1 MIPLFKKDDK
11 AKTDNNRSISLL
23 VLNLENIRES
33 CIQPV
38 VQIFYTK
45 QFVLWQSKRFWSK
58 TVELVDRTLQSTDNK
73 ELPLAI
79 YMDLSKAFDGLE
91 SSIISNATLASMAT
105 LATMASERNHFSVS
119 SVIIS
124 KKQVR
129 WSKWYT
135 ILKKVILTGVPQRS
149 ILGPVL
155 FLMHVEWHYVSIRI
169 LFFHSVCW
177 WYHVI
182 QYNAIFSSSIAKW
195 AQCFN
200 QWETLQS

>member
-1 MIPLFKKDDK
+1 M
-11 AKTDNNRSISLL
+11 DNYRSISLL

-45 QFVLWQSKRFWSK
+45 QFVLWQSIRFWSK

-91 SSIISNATLASMAT
+91 SSIISNVTLASMAT

-124 KKQVR
+124 NKQVR

-182 QYNAIFSSSIAKW
+182 QYNAIFSSSIAQW